1 MAGSGSASVAGM
13 AKTVFRDVVVVGGGF
28 AGVAVAQRLAR
39 KGIEVLVIDKNNYH
53 QFKPL
58 NYQVATAQLGVS
70 EVARPLREIFQRH
83 ASAHVAVAEV
93 TAIDAAAK
101 TVTLADGTVVTSRVL
116 VLALGAEANFFNTPG
131 AEEHTFPMYT
141 IADAKRLSAKM
152 IHELDRVDSPAGM
165 KEPLGLVVI
174 GGGPTGVELA
184 GAVAEN
190 LRTVV
195 AATYEGEI
203 AKGTTVRLVDRGTA
217 LLNPFSAKTHAY
229 AKTQL
234 ERMGVQVQ
242 LGAGVAEITED
253 GVTLDDGSKIRAE
266 IVVWAGGLK
275 GSNLLADSGL
285 TVGRGGRVDVAA
297 NLAVPGFEGVYVLG
311 DAANIP
317 DGKGGSLPQLGSVAQ
332 QSGNC
337 AAHNI
342 HSDLTGGT
350 RKPFSYLDKGIMA
363 MVGRGA
369 AVAEIGP
376 KRRQIE
382 GPAAFLAWLVVH
394 VALLSGTT
402 QKIGAVGSWIV
413 DYGSRQRSRR
423 SLR

>member
-1 MAGSGSASVAGM
+1 M